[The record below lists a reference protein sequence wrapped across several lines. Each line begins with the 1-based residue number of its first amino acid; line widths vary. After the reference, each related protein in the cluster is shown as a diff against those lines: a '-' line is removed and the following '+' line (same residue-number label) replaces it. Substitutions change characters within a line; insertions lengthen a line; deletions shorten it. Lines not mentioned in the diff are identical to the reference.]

1 MKGGTIVLSVVLVI
15 VVVLGIVFAGSYN
28 GLVKA
33 EEAVNAK
40 YADIDTQLQ
49 RRSDLIPNLV
59 NTVKGYAAHEQ
70 AAIEAVTTAREN
82 LLKANGTQELAN
94 ADAKLTEAIN
104 NLLVIVEN
112 YPDLKANT
120 NFIQLQDELAGT
132 ENRIA
137 VARKNYNEAV
147 EEYNANI
154 RTFPRNILAGLFGFD
169 KKEYFKAA
177 EGTQIPPQ
185 VDFE

>member
-1 MKGGTIVLSVVLVI
+1 MKGGTIVLSVILAI
-15 VVVLGIVFAGSYN
+15 VVLLGIVFAGSYN

-137 VARKNYNEAV
+137 VARNDYNDV
-147 EEYNANI
+147 VKKYNTTI
-154 RTFPRNILAGLFGFD
+154 KKFPTNLTASMFGF
-169 KKEYFKAA
+169 EAAVYFEADPA
-177 EGTQIPPQ
+177 DREVPN
-185 VDFE
+185 VDFN